1 MADRAFDMAKVRPL
15 RPPRIM
21 VAVADT
27 RFTRLVSFLLSRRG
41 FDVQSTKRTKELL
54 ALKQSLALLDRRAVD
69 VVILDGSASFTDA
82 ARLAGA
88 VEALHPEITVI
99 VVAENPGTVEPIG
112 NLRLFAKWTSFDELA
127 RSIERAHMGLAS

>member
-1 MADRAFDMAKVRPL
+1 MADRAFDIAKVRPL

-27 RFTRLVSFLLSRRG
+27 RFTRLASFLLSRRG
-41 FDVQSTKRTKELL
+41 FDVQSTKRTKEL
-54 ALKQSLALLDRRAVD
+54 LALLDRRAVD

>member
-27 RFTRLVSFLLSRRG
+27 RFTRLVSFLLSRR
-41 FDVQSTKRTKELL
+41 TKEL
-54 ALKQSLALLDRRAVD
+54 LALLDRRAVD

>member
-1 MADRAFDMAKVRPL
+1 M
-15 RPPRIM
+15 
-21 VAVADT
+21 
-27 RFTRLVSFLLSRRG
+27 RLACFLLSRRG
-41 FDVQSTKRTKELL
+41 FDVQSTKRTKEL
-54 ALKQSLALLDRRAVD
+54 LALLDRRAVD

-112 NLRLFAKWTSFDELA
+112 NLQLFPKWTSFDELA
-127 RSIERAHMGLAS
+127 RSIERAHVGLAS